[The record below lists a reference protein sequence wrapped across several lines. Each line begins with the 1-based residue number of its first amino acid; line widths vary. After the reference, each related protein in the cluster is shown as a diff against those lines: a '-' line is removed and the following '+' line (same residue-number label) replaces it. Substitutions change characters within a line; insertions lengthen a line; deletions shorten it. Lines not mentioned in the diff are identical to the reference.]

1 MLFFNPE
8 ITVWIY
14 QGNADMRKQID
25 GLSIIVSSDMDKNPC
40 KGGVFLFFNKYFNK
54 VKTLHWHKNGF
65 ALYYKRLEKEKF
77 KMPKNKESINY
88 EQLCWLLSGLD
99 INNLQE
105 HKQLDYSTFF

>member
-14 QGNADMRKQID
+14 QDKVDMRKQID

-40 KGGVFLFFNKYFNK
+40 KGGVFLFFNKHLNK

-77 KMPKNKESINY
+77 KIPRNKESINY

-105 HKQLDYSTFF
+105 HKQLDYNTFF